1 MAELNK
7 FDTIKLA
14 LCRKKIAADMFPAT
28 SADALEAALEM
39 EATAKAMSPF
49 DPVIGRFFE
58 KRDTYFQIA
67 ELLEKMEKK

>member
-1 MAELNK
+1 
-7 FDTIKLA
+7 
-14 LCRKKIAADMFPAT
+14 
-28 SADALEAALEM
+28 
-39 EATAKAMSPF
+39 MSPF